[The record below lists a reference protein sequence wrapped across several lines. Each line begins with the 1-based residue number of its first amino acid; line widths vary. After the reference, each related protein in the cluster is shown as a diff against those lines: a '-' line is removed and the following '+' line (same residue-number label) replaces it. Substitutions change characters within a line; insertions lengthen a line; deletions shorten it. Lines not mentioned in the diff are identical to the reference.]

1 MICVVCQKRQA
12 DRPQVDEGC
21 RRRVADNLRELVDA
35 YAVLGHHDPVS
46 MDAGPVRGQTG
57 SAPVSGSREAPVPV
71 SLDEVDLT
79 LPANQ
84 GSRAPHARA
93 VLGLGDPSG
102 LWEADDQTGYLSVA
116 TELDTWVRD
125 WITYSWCPGDHL
137 PVPTVVTLA
146 DWLGKRLDVACDR
159 HEGIDDFAGDIY
171 RLLRQCQRIVGE
183 RSDLKRIGECPEEFD
198 DGSTCGNAL
207 YVHPYTDVIECRR
220 CGRRWDRR
228 KQEWLWL
235 GQLLGYDQDAA

>member
-1 MICVVCQKRQA
+1 MKCVVCQKRET

-21 RRRVADNLRELVDA
+21 RRRIADNLRELVDA

-46 MDAGPVRGQTG
+46 MDAGPVHGQTG

-79 LPANQ
+79 LPARE
-84 GSRAPHARA
+84 GSRAPHTRG
-93 VLGLGDPSG
+93 VLGY
-102 LWEADDQTGYLSVA
+102 DDCQIGYLSVA

-159 HEGIDDFAGDIY
+159 HEGIDEFAVDI
-171 RLLRQCQRIVGE
+171 RRMLSVCQRLVGDAPV
-183 RSDLKRIGECPEEFD
+183 RPTVLDGVPCATAECDGILLHRPGD
-198 DGSTCGNAL
+198 DYWAECAL
-207 YVHPYTDVIECRR
+207 
-220 CGRRWDRR
+220 CGRLWREDEYRQWVALVAAQARR
-228 KQEWLWL
+228 
-235 GQLLGYDQDAA
+235 AA